1 MTEFDPDKVEW
12 PQKGFAHPAYEHKM
26 PPGSDHPANVAMY
39 YDDPPL
45 VVPAEALRQAAERIK
60 ELEASWESLRIE
72 AQRREAELTAPLP
85 LEVTDEMVEAVAR
98 AFWNGIGRGSWSSQN
113 ITVKDRYRELTRAC
127 LSAALTQ
134 KGEA

>member
-1 MTEFDPDKVEW
+1 
-12 PQKGFAHPAYEHKM
+12 
-26 PPGSDHPANVAMY
+26 MY

-85 LEVTDEMVEAVAR
+85 LQVTDEMVERGAR
-98 AFWNGIGRGSWSSQN
+98 AFWEGISASLRGSWSSQN
-113 ITVKDRYRELTRAC
+113 ITVKDRYRHLTRAC

-134 KGEA
+134 KGDNE